1 MPQLSPHNKAG
12 QALFS
17 DQSSLF
23 AKTGCS
29 RTALL
34 KTELMAIAVGI
45 HSETHF
51 LNPILE
57 SVNNFSKLVYRFEKQ
72 ILFFKE
78 KNTISIGIY
87 QNLN

>member
-1 MPQLSPHNKAG
+1 
-12 QALFS
+12 
-17 DQSSLF
+17 
-23 AKTGCS
+23 
-29 RTALL
+29 
-34 KTELMAIAVGI
+34 MAIAVGI